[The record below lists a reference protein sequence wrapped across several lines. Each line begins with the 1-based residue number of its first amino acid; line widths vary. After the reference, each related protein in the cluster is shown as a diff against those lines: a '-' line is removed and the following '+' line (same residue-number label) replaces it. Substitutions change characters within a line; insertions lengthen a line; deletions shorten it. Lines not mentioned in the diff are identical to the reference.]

1 MRLLL
6 VEDDDR
12 VAAALSAV
20 LGKHGFD
27 VRHARSGE
35 EAIQA
40 LLPDEGPAFDCVLL
54 DLGLPDLD
62 GFEVCSR
69 IRRLTATPVI
79 MVTARADVRSRIH
92 GLNLGAD
99 DYVVKPYDTGE
110 LLARIH
116 AVSRRPPLRPAAHS
130 AAPVAVPVGASAVPE
145 PVAAGPEASARLL
158 LGAVVIELPTRRV
171 TVDGDPVA
179 LTRKE
184 FDLLALLAQR
194 PGVVFR
200 REQIISEVWRTA
212 WEGTGRTL
220 EVHVAS
226 LRAKL
231 RTPAMIETVRG
242 VGYRLVVPAG

>member
-6 VEDDDR
+6 VEDDNH

-20 LGKHGFD
+20 LARHGFD
-27 VRHARSGE
+27 VTHARNGE
-35 EAIQA
+35 EALRA
-40 LLPDEGPAFDCVLL
+40 LVPEGAGFGVVLL
-54 DLGLPDLD
+54 DLGLPDQD
-62 GFEVCSR
+62 GYEVCGK
-69 IRRLTATPVI
+69 IRKRTSIPVI
-79 MVTARADVRSRIH
+79 MVTARSDVRSRIH

-116 AVSRRPPLRPAAHS
+116 AVARRTPHLDDTGATETVLRLG
-130 AAPVAVPVGASAVPE
+130 PVHV
-145 PVAAGPEASARLL
+145 
-158 LGAVVIELPTRRV
+158 ELPTRRV
-171 TVDGDPVA
+171 SVA
-179 LTRKE
+179 GAVVQLTRKE

-200 REQIISEVWRTA
+200 REQIISEVWQTS

-226 LRAKL
+226 LRSKL
-231 RTPAMIETVRG
+231 RMPALIETVRG
-242 VGYRLVVPAG
+242 VGYRLVAPAV